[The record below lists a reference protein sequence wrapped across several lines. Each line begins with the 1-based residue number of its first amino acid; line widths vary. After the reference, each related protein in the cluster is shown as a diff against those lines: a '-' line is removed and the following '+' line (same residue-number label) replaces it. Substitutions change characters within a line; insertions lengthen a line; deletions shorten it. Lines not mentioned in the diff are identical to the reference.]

1 MEHRFLLGGGEQWLP
16 FARSCVAKLKKLGLP
31 YANQSYEVDGAS
43 IKVRIEPGHEYIR
56 IEGGRLLLS
65 GFVGD
70 GAIMGDV
77 YDDDGKFVKT
87 INWSETAQG
96 QITWYMEKF
105 WPRSDLRPKGT
116 TGWLTRGSQPKKL
129 ANLELTFNGTSFR
142 ETGIPTPDARA
153 LEYGKRAPAS
163 MYTGTM
169 RKVVQVLLGAC
180 KGSPRAQRTDT
191 ADKLDLPGGFNNADI
206 PYGYTYACS
215 HGIFTCSDHT
225 KEKPNVWVIEISQYR
240 GVLAWKLDTTVVNA
254 KTNNPDVYQALGY
267 MPRATKRPVSADEDQ
282 KGLVQLMPAD
292 HAQLMGYWG
301 HEPLYPECGWAF
313 SYSGRAAANIVVEKR
328 YTESGMHVLTTWS
341 QLWKAVISEGS
352 AEVDGV
358 VVKRPANISFTH
370 TESRMG
376 FDGANAVNVPNV
388 SAGGTRSLIR
398 YELELQ
404 IGDPFPDEDGKGSFT
419 FPIYAFYGHD
429 SDELKTINYVHN
441 SFHDMET
448 TYGDYP
454 YWTMSY
460 ATRDRI
466 RTLKN
471 GTESQGSAGGFSG
484 YGMPGAYENYGYTGI
499 INDVTLGEV
508 IGWSDI
514 HQYAGMLGQMYRVN
528 NSVRTENESR
538 MRGQSLFVPFGD
550 REAVY
555 IYSFTSI
562 NKAVGEVENG
572 NSLPGGMPCGP
583 GFNHGIVDVWN
594 ADGSY
599 YGSRWNFGPSGAN
612 YDSPG
617 DGPSMSAWGVI
628 PTLGDFVVPA
638 GALLPGQ
645 HSPVAEAPTYTPP
658 VTTASRTPSMSL
670 VTSAKV
676 VAMGNLTAIA
686 PDFTGPAEM
695 GYYRG
700 DSMTDHLIDVTS
712 EAFTGAYSAMEGVN
726 KFGKFVTNA
735 GYYTAGPAA
744 RFGYWVGVPF
754 YTKA

>member
-1 MEHRFLLGGGEQWLP
+1 MEHRLIQGGEHFLP
-16 FARSCVAKLKKLGLP
+16 FARSCITKLKKLGTP
-31 YANQSYEVDGAS
+31 YAAQSFEIDGAS
-43 IKVRIEPGHEYIR
+43 IKVRVEPGHEYIR

-129 ANLELTFNGTSFR
+129 ANLDLTFNGTSFKAQ
-142 ETGIPTPDARA
+142 GVPYPDARA
-153 LEYGKRAPAS
+153 LGYGKRGPAS

-180 KGSPRAQRTDT
+180 KGTPRAIQTDK
-191 ADKLDLPGGFNNADI
+191 ADNLNQPNGLNNADI
-206 PYGYTYACS
+206 PYGYTYNCS

-267 MPRATKRPVSADEDQ
+267 MPRATKRPASTDADQ

-292 HAQLMGYWG
+292 HAQLRGYWS

-328 YTESGMHVLTTWS
+328 YTESGMRLLTAWS
-341 QLWKAVISEGS
+341 HLWKAVISD
-352 AEVDGV
+352 AQFDVDGAV
-358 VVKRPANISFTH
+358 ITRPANISFTH

-466 RTLKN
+466 RTLKA
-471 GTESQGSAGGFSG
+471 GTESRGNAGGFSG
-484 YGMPGAYENYGYTGI
+484 YGMPSAYENYGFTGA
-499 INDVTLGEV
+499 INDVTLGEFTGYSPV
-508 IGWSDI
+508 GW
-514 HQYAGMLGQMYRVN
+514 YAGTMAAMYRVYY
-528 NSVRTENESR
+528 SLRDESETR
-538 MRGQSLFVPFGD
+538 MRGQSLFVPYGD

-555 IYSFTSI
+555 VYSFDLRKKT
-562 NKAVGEVENG
+562 VGQAENG
-572 NSLPGGMPCGP
+572 GSNGMPVGP
-583 GFNHGIVDVWN
+583 GFNRGLSDAWN
-594 ADGSY
+594 SDGSHFGVTY
-599 YGSRWNFGPSGAN
+599 NYGPSGASYN
-612 YDSPG
+612 QPS
-617 DGPSMSAWGVI
+617 DGPGMSAFGLI
-628 PTLGDFVVPA
+628 PSLATVTVPD
-638 GALLPGQ
+638 GAEYPGR
-645 HSPVAEAPTYTPP
+645 HSPDPVPTTYVPP
-658 VTTASRTPSMSL
+658 TVVESRVPSMSL